1 MKDLDIV
8 YCKDCSSY
16 IHKVVDSNSTL
27 YGCRKN
33 RAFDIQP
40 NLFCNKPC
48 FTQKIFHKKKG
59 DLNGKKS

>member
-8 YCKDCSSY
+8 YCKDCSSC
-16 IHKVVDSNSTL
+16 KCMVVDKNSTV
-27 YGCRKN
+27 YNCKKN
-33 RAFDIQP
+33 KVFQSNP

-48 FTQKIFHKKKG
+48 FTQKRFHKKKG